1 MDQHNAS
8 SLSEIILTVLIL
20 PDPDTVSVMQSKHGV
35 DLPVTPFGRKS
46 DTKANKGVK
55 AFCS

>member
-1 MDQHNAS
+1 MLLLHQRLYYLHP
-8 SLSEIILTVLIL
+8 VIL

-35 DLPVTPFGRKS
+35 DLPVTLFGRKS